1 MRVFLGSDHAGF
13 EMKEALKPYFK
24 ARNIEVTDVGP
35 STEDSVDYP
44 DFAEKVAR
52 QVSGNDSALGVL
64 VCGSGIGVAI
74 AANKVPGVRA
84 SVITDP
90 ELAKMFR
97 QHNNGNVIT
106 LGGRYIPLQLA
117 EQILDAFF
125 DSEFEGGRHQRR
137 VDKIAALERASE

>member
-24 ARNIEVTDVGP
+24 ARNIEVLDVGP

-97 QHNNGNVIT
+97 RHNNGNVIT